1 MLLTDIK
8 FGDEISVTLFSDIAQ
23 RCANE
28 IKSHQEKKDT
38 NKRTQL
44 RHFYDELVMWH
55 DKVFQ
60 ERDEEKRNTTY
71 QNLAPYIQML
81 NAKVAYAS
89 GRGHVNKNFEDF
101 FSHCV
106 KQITNPQT
114 LKQCKLFFEAFLGY
128 YRALND

>member
-60 ERDEEKRNTTY
+60 SVMKKN
-71 QNLAPYIQML
+71 AIQHTKIWLPTSKCSMP
-81 NAKVAYAS
+81 K
-89 GRGHVNKNFEDF
+89 
-101 FSHCV
+101 
-106 KQITNPQT
+106 
-114 LKQCKLFFEAFLGY
+114 
-128 YRALND
+128 